1 MERKRG
7 NKRAGSAAFQMKS
20 SPAKLFGTKQKDK
33 TKITGDKTFQKDKTK
48 VKVSGDRNFSLFSFG
63 GKK

>member
-20 SPAKLFGTKQKDK
+20 SPAKLFGLFNKLRGRKKVYDPETNMTTTYNKYGEAVKSKHHK
-33 TKITGDKTFQKDKTK
+33 TRG
-48 VKVSGDRNFSLFSFG
+48 
-63 GKK
+63 